1 MVITRR
7 DFLKVSGVATG
18 TAVTAGLLSNFETLV
33 AASPELLQVSEKY
46 VPTTCW
52 IGKQDCG
59 ILARVVNGRVVQL
72 EGHPA
77 NPRNNGTLCPK
88 GVGQIMSFYDP
99 NRVKAPLIRTNAK
112 GEPGEWRQAS
122 WQEALTLVA
131 EKMNAARE
139 KGGSKYVWQKGRSKA
154 KKFYDSAFVDA
165 SGAFKLHHGAFC
177 SDAGYRALEYTIGL
191 HGVMHPDMKHTRYLL
206 AWGWNVT
213 NAGGNKFCWLTWPQQ
228 LVDAKERGLKMV
240 AIDPRQR
247 SAAHFAD
254 EWVPIKPGTDL
265 FLALALCN
273 QLIENGTIDREYLS
287 QYTNAPFLVGPDGMF
302 LRAEPEGE
310 EEEGKPLIW
319 DEMTGTALPFGTEG
333 AVPALEG
340 EYTVNGGT
348 AKTAFQLFVEHIADY
363 TPAKAAQVCGIEERQ
378 VVRLAQEIGENAMIG
393 STITIDGH
401 TMPYRPVA
409 IMAYHMAQQEL
420 GFQALRA
427 MLMVMMLVGSVGAVG
442 GQFSDFTWKEYKNW
456 AKFAHLKVSEETNVY
471 LKDSKFFPINSN
483 NSSVVAHVI
492 NHPAKYGLTEEV
504 IPDVVILHHVN
515 PLGSFPDRHENFE
528 AYKKIGFVAAIDPWI
543 SRTADY
549 FADVILPAATIEKYE
564 GPISATDQY
573 IDAETLRIP
582 PMPPMFQSR
591 GDIDIYLDLCEAAGL
606 LFGEEGYLAQI
617 NKQLKLEGEYALPL
631 DRKPTT
637 REIFDRWARSQGLE
651 GGIEFFEQ
659 NGVNIKGQVAASK
672 RYPYAM
678 EEPFAGILPHRFY
691 GESLLVAQ
699 NDMKKLG
706 AEEIYWRDYT
716 PYPIWRE
723 LTASLSPAEY
733 DMDLISYHMIEF
745 KQSRTPVP
753 MLIEMAPKQFAE
765 INPRT
770 ARTKGIV
777 DGDEIEVEAH
787 NALTGETRKIRVIA
801 RLREGI
807 RPDVIAMPHHYGE
820 YVRHPW
826 VKGQGPSPNE
836 LFFTGEGYVAQTADQ
851 TYLVK
856 VKVTKA

>member
-1 MVITRR
+1 MGTSRR
-7 DFLKVSGVATG
+7 EFLKVSGAATG
-18 TAVTAGLLSNFETLV
+18 TAITVGFLSQLETLV
-33 AASPELLQVSEKY
+33 AASPELQQVSEQY

-59 ILARVVNGRVVQL
+59 MLARVINGRVVKL
-72 EGHPA
+72 EGHPD

-99 NRVKAPLIRTNAK
+99 NRVKTPLVRTNGK

-122 WQEALTLVA
+122 WEEALGLVA

-139 KGGSKYVWQKGRSKA
+139 KGGSKFVWQKGRSKA
-154 KKFYDSAFVDA
+154 KKFYDEAFVTS

-191 HGVMHPDMKHTRYLL
+191 HGVLHPDMKHTRYLL
-206 AWGWNVT
+206 CWGWNVT

-228 LVDAKERGLKMV
+228 LVEAKERGLKMV

-265 FLALALCN
+265 VLALAICK
-273 QLIENGTIDREYLS
+273 QLITNDTIDREYLTK
-287 QYTNAPFLVGPDGMF
+287 YTNAPTLVGEDGLF
-302 LRAEPEGE
+302 LRAEPEGDD
-310 EEEGKPLIW
+310 EEGKPLVW
-319 DEMTGTALPFGTEG
+319 DEKSSMAVPYDSEG
-333 AVPALEG
+333 AEPALEG
-340 EYTVNGGT
+340 EFTVNGDKV
-348 AKTAFQLFVEHIADY
+348 KTAFQLFKEHVAEY
-363 TPAKAAQVCGIEERQ
+363 TPEKAAEICGLEPSQITHI
-378 VVRLAQEIGENAMIG
+378 AQEIGENAMIG
-393 STITIDGH
+393 STISINGH

-409 IMAYHMAQQEL
+409 IMAYHMSQQEL

-427 MLMVMMLVGSVGAVG
+427 MQMVMMLIGSIGAVG

-456 AKFAHLKVSEETNVY
+456 AKFAHLKVKDETNLY

-483 NSSVVAHVI
+483 NSSLVAHVI
-492 NHPAKYGLTEEV
+492 NNPDKYELTDEV

-515 PLGSFPDRHENFE
+515 PLGSFPDRNENYN
-528 AYKKIGFVAAIDPWI
+528 AYNKIGFVVAIDPWL

-549 FADVILPAATIEKYE
+549 FADVVLPAATIEKYE

-573 IDAETLRIP
+573 IDAETLRLP
-582 PMPPMFQSR
+582 PMDPLFQSK
-591 GDIDIYLDLCEAAGL
+591 GDIDIYLDLCEAADIL
-606 LFGEEGYLAQI
+606 YGEEGYLAQI
-617 NKQLKLEGEYALPL
+617 NSQLKLEGEYALPI
-631 DRKPTT
+631 DQKPTV
-637 REIFDRWARSQGLE
+637 REIFDRWAKSQELE
-651 GGIEFFEQ
+651 GGIEFFEK
-659 NGVNIKGQVAASK
+659 NGVNIKGEIAAEK

-678 EEPFAGILPHRFY
+678 EKPFAGILPHRLY

-699 NDMKKLG
+699 KEMQDLG
-706 AEEIYWRDYT
+706 ADEIYWRDYT
-716 PYPIWRE
+716 PYPVWRK
-723 LTASLSPAEY
+723 LTAAQSPEEY
-733 DMDLISYHMIEF
+733 DLDLISYHMIEF

-753 MLIEMAPKQFAE
+753 LLIEMAPKQFAE
-765 INPRT
+765 INPKT
-770 ARTKGIV
+770 AQAKGIA
-777 DGDEIEVEAH
+777 DGDEISVVSH
-787 NALTGETRKIRVIA
+787 NALTGEKRKVGVIA
-801 RLREGI
+801 RYREGI
-807 RPDVIAMPHHYGE
+807 RPDAIAMPHHYGE
-820 YVRHPW
+820 YVKHPW
-826 VKGQGPSPNE
+826 VKGQGPSPNV